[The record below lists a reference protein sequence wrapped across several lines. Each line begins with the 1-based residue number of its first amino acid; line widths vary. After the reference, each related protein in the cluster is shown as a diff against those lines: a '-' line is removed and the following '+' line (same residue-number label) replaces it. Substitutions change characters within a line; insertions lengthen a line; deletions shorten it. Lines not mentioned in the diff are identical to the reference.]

1 MDVVGRFENPI
12 ARTALFPDFFKDRG
26 TLTDI
31 DMLTR
36 EQFGRNL
43 PLDFGVQ
50 DAAWNR
56 DKAVF

>member
-1 MDVVGRFENPI
+1 MLSADLKTRLQGRHYFL
-12 ARTALFPDFFKDRG
+12 TFFKDRG